1 MNQTLSPDTRVFRKR
16 KSNLAPPSPIH
27 SDPIPNYHDLPTTP
41 TKPYHHDSLNTTSI
55 TNSPSPPCP
64 LQVIISKT
72 SPHPSPQFLKHHPI
86 PDKLRAKLMD
96 WMIEVLT
103 IYHQR
108 EETFFRCFQLFDT
121 FLYLTKDPLP
131 ISKLHLIGVSCLAIA
146 SKQEEVSPLRLL
158 NIQEDIC
165 KSKYTTNE
173 LIETELLILM
183 TVDFRTH
190 IPNLFEIIRTG
201 LSLAVW
207 EDNETSQF
215 VETVTVLIGKMCLFS
230 YELITQLSI
239 LELAACAICI
249 ALKLVHNLKPKLEIE
264 SFVC

>member
-1 MNQTLSPDTRVFRKR
+1 MN
-16 KSNLAPPSPIH
+16 H
-27 SDPIPNYHDLPTTP
+27 G
-41 TKPYHHDSLNTTSI
+41 
-55 TNSPSPPCP
+55 
-64 LQVIISKT
+64 
-72 SPHPSPQFLKHHPI
+72 
-86 PDKLRAKLMD
+86 
-96 WMIEVLT
+96 
-103 IYHQR
+103 
-108 EETFFRCFQLFDT
+108 
-121 FLYLTKDPLP
+121 
-131 ISKLHLIGVSCLAIA
+131 LHGLHRFIGVAGGRS
-146 SKQEEVSPLRLL
+146 RL
-158 NIQEDIC
+158 DWR
-165 KSKYTTNE
+165 
-173 LIETELLILM
+173 LM